1 MAGSVEYFLRNFRAI
16 SYNFEFLVT
25 QMDIFK
31 LIFEH
36 DLRLD
41 NLRERHL
48 DRENQQVSSSIEQF
62 LKPDPTYSKFYIT
75 GTQLTEPT
83 FGLNRLQKYQDVVA
97 ALTEG
102 LREFQIYYNGEIMDL
117 NGFVEDG
124 DIGTPAFLTNSEWKS
139 WDSESLRI
147 DSDSNIGHKK
157 SELAEV
163 LETGD
168 LVLYKEQALQGFD
181 LHLFSKKNIYPQ
193 LFYPLKKLI
202 RFDFR
207 FFSINGKRITS
218 ERKFYFETWTLD
230 KPPHGAEEVF
240 SSTVL

>member
-1 MAGSVEYFLRNFRAI
+1 
-16 SYNFEFLVT
+16 
-25 QMDIFK
+25 MDIFK

-41 NLRERHL
+41 QLRTRHV
-48 DRENQQVSSSIEQF
+48 DRDSQQVGTSIEDF

-75 GTQLTEPT
+75 GTEMSDPV
-83 FGLNRLQKYQDVVA
+83 FGLNRLQKYTKVLS
-97 ALTEG
+97 ALEEG
-102 LREFQIYYNGEIMDL
+102 LAAYQLYFNGEATDL
-117 NGFVEDG
+117 KDFAEGAE
-124 DIGTPAFLTNSEWKS
+124 IGSPAFLTDTGKKDWNA
-139 WDSESLRI
+139 ESLEI

-168 LVLYKEQALQGFD
+168 LVLYKEKALQGFD
-181 LHLFSKKNIYPQ
+181 FHLFSKKNIYPQ
-193 LFYPLKKLI
+193 LFYPLKKLVS
-202 RFDFR
+202 FDFR
-207 FFSINGKRITS
+207 FFSINGKKLTS

-230 KPPHGAEEVF
+230 RPPHGAEEVF